1 MNLLTKIIVINL
13 IVFTSGAFAAD
24 NPASYSECVLKYV
37 SEDTFPEVA
46 KIIESACKDQFQ
58 SERRIPLEDKRCA
71 GEKAL
76 LQDHDTYV
84 AQNFNEKVLAAKR
97 RKASM
102 EGLMVGGTS
111 SAAARAR
118 ANFDRRVQRQINQ
131 NREQRIEIV
140 ALVTQCSAR

>member
-58 SERRIPLEDKRCA
+58 SERRIPLEEKKCA
-71 GEKAL
+71 DEKAL

-97 RKASM
+97 REAYFD
-102 EGLMVGGTS
+102 GLSVGGTGAS
-111 SAAARAR
+111 GTAARVR
-118 ANFDRRVQRQINQ
+118 FDRRVQRQINQ